1 MTTQH
6 SRRDFLRG
14 QPTRPS
20 APLMRPPGAQPGF
33 SQLCNG
39 CGACA
44 RACPEALIIRH
55 EIRHEGPAGGSTPVV
70 DFSKAACTFCGACA
84 AACETG
90 ALRSEAVSDWPWR
103 AVITD
108 SCLSLNG
115 ISCRSCEDACAPRAI
130 RFRLMTG
137 GRAAP
142 VLDTAQCTGCGACAA
157 TCPAG
162 AVAFERPAPVAEGS
176 G

>member
-14 QPTRPS
+14 QVSRPA
-20 APLMRPPGAQPGF
+20 APLMRPPGAQTGF

-44 RACPEALIIRH
+44 SACPEAII
-55 EIRHEGPAGGSTPVV
+55 IRHEGPAGRSTPVV
-70 DFSKAACTFCGACA
+70 DFSKGACTFCGACA
-84 AACETG
+84 EACDTG
-90 ALRSEAVSDWPWR
+90 ALSAQAVPDWPWR
-103 AVITD
+103 AIITD
-108 SCLSLNG
+108 SCLSLGG
-115 ISCRSCEDACAPRAI
+115 ISCRSCEDACEPRAI

-142 VLDTAQCTGCGACAA
+142 VLDSAQCTGCGDCAA

-162 AVAFERPAPVAEGS
+162 AVTFEQPAPAAEGRA
-176 G
+176 